1 MGVLPNINLDFR
13 KETNSEFFQEVCHE
27 LGYKT
32 SEYQNSDFIPQ
43 HIDLSFLKMF
53 SFNLRSEVQYYV
65 DVQQPK
71 LQLNNGNPSSSSSCK
86 GMFCVMTYKKYT
98 IHDQFAAL
106 GTW

>member
-1 MGVLPNINLDFR
+1 MSVLPNINLDFR

-86 GMFCVMTYKKYT
+86 GMFCV
-98 IHDQFAAL
+98 I
-106 GTW
+106 